1 MPTWNDDIFVNTHH
15 AVAMPSAPDTQPPN
29 AAPAHLFRR
38 GDANA
43 PGDRLVVFTPLC
55 LRVALHN
62 AFSAC
67 RLDDVQ
73 LCVDRGARNPRPV
86 PVLELG
92 SWTGLSH
99 QRSPQARAWSGATRT
114 RAKE

>member
-1 MPTWNDDIFVNTHH
+1 
-15 AVAMPSAPDTQPPN
+15 
-29 AAPAHLFRR
+29 
-38 GDANA
+38 
-43 PGDRLVVFTPLC
+43 VVFTPLC

-73 LCVDRGARNPRPV
+73 LCVDRGARNSRPV

-114 RAKE
+114 RAREWHRFTWWCVSLTFRAHFRAALWLPRPPSEGCPVACRTGVHGRAS